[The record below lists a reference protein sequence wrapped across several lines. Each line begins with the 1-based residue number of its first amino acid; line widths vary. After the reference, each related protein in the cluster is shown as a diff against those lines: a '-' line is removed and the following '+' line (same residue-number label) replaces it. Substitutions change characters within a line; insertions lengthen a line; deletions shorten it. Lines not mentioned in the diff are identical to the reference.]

1 MPPVLLG
8 LSDSLV
14 RRALEERQVSQVPAE
29 SGVLQA
35 PQGEM
40 EPRVP
45 WDHLGPQGQWERPGP
60 LDQKET
66 RGTLEQGCPGPA
78 ASVGSQ
84 AFGVKM
90 AAPARKDPE
99 ASRAFRVAGGS
110 VGRRVTLDWQG
121 QRATRVTQL
130 LL

>member
-14 RRALEERQVSQVPAE
+14 RRALEERRVSRVPAE
-29 SGVLQA
+29 SGDLQA

-45 WDHLGPQGQWERPGP
+45 WDHLGLQGQWECPGP

-66 RGTLEQGCPGPA
+66 RGTLEQGCLGPV

-84 AFGVKM
+84 AFGVKT

-99 ASRAFRVAGGS
+99 ASWAPRAAGGS

-130 LL
+130 PP